1 MGDLV
6 FDVSYVVPLSDV
18 LKTYRTAKGVTGAQ
32 AAAIRDRYIECT
44 ITHRKLLPCAQRPSD
59 ARIATLPPAGTTPAN
74 PAGGGDL

>member
-6 FDVSYVVPLSDV
+6 YDVSYEI
-18 LKTYRTAKGVTGAQ
+18 RGA
-32 AAAIRDRYIECT
+32 T
-44 ITHRKLLPCAQRPSD
+44 ITALGRTSREAVVLMQRHIGATVRVRKLLPCAQRTPP